1 MGNTEGNVALKILFK
16 LSRLLASLAYLK
28 HLYYVK
34 SVGIDRM
41 HVRWMA
47 KTENP
52 TMTKWGE
59 YYSIELYLCMC
70 I

>member
-41 HVRWMA
+41 HVR
-47 KTENP
+47 
-52 TMTKWGE
+52 
-59 YYSIELYLCMC
+59 
-70 I
+70 